1 MVLVV
6 AGCDCG
12 SREVEFYKFGPGV
25 DQKRPEFIEQ
35 IYECI
40 NEYVSNNVLWL
51 NYMISVKPH
60 CIQRLL
66 SDSEIQ

>member
-40 NEYVSNNVLWL
+40 NECVSLAEL
-51 NYMISVKPH
+51 YDQCEASLH
-60 CIQRLL
+60 TTAAQ
-66 SDSEIQ
+66 